1 MMQFHRESRSLGMRR
16 SLLFFCCALPL
27 FAQAPVRTN
36 IDTLKFPAVET
47 NIVYGRNS
55 VTQQLEG
62 GPITTGTLYRSDDA
76 ARTWTT
82 LFVAPRG
89 DYQFIDDFAVHPERP
104 NIVYAVRTRARGGF
118 FRSEDS
124 GQTWEAINAG
134 LPAIGE
140 LRNVAIVRAATEE
153 GRVRIGDVLY
163 RLDPVAKSWSKLSDL
178 PASTTVIAFDIR
190 TAQRG
195 AVLAQPGNYYST
207 NNGGATWVSQG
218 RIPAASNLIG
228 HDIAFDAKDPNYL
241 YFRTEAVANSQGRC
255 LVPAPGLWRT
265 TDGGRSYSIVYESEA
280 CNVTP
285 NVWVDPARPNVYIRT
300 NFVSSPY
307 CRSTNRGESF
317 TCERDTS
324 LQTST
329 PSLIAMNPRNGDLFR
344 SSLSLL
350 SRDGASSWQSFE
362 STFRPTLHQP
372 APYSASITEGEA
384 TTANVRVSFMDY
396 AVSTPF
402 RATLIDAVPW
412 ATLSATTGNLTSS
425 STMGFRVDAGALA
438 PGIYTVR
445 ARLESDAAANSPV
458 TITLQLTV
466 VPRAITGVRYR
477 YQRLSGGITNT
488 RAVTRDAQGNIYT
501 MTDRRIRRIAPNGTV
516 TIIAGDGTQGETP
529 DNTPAA
535 QAKFA
540 FVDFLAIARDG
551 TMYIAEGIA
560 TKIYSLKD
568 GIVRV
573 VMDSTSPTSY
583 RLQSIRGMSVS
594 PSGTVFASDAT
605 RIVKL
610 EPGRTPEVVS
620 GFGNFP
626 AAAGASLFDM
636 AAESD
641 NSWIFTDPLSN
652 RVFRWNSSG
661 LTTIA
666 GSRVEGF
673 SGDGG
678 PATQAALDSPTT
690 VAVDTENNVILWDNG
705 NGRLRVVRPD
715 GRIFSLTGGVNAPNF
730 SASGDSGVAADTRF
744 SGINSIAIEPNGDL
758 LVTDFSSLYRFS
770 RQPFPTPAIQSGS
783 AVNSASNQP
792 ALSPGALITVY
803 GANLSLE
810 TRAANFAPLVTALG
824 GAEILLN
831 DQPLPIVFSS
841 PGQVNAQIPPAFPL
855 GPAKLRA
862 RVDGKLSAEIDVM
875 IAAAGPGIFV
885 YGNNRAVAQNQ
896 DGAINGEASP
906 EAPGKYAVLYV
917 TGIGATDNVVAAG
930 ALSPASPL
938 ARATLPF
945 ELRVGDVIANVI
957 FAGLTPGFVGLGQ
970 VNFEVPELSAGDY
983 PITLRIAGLLS
994 NAPIFAV
1001 GQP

>member
-1 MMQFHRESRSLGMRR
+1 MTQFRRGFRSLSMRR
-16 SLLFFCCALPL
+16 FLPFFCSALSLL
-27 FAQAPVRTN
+27 AQTSVRTN
-36 IDTLKFPAVET
+36 VDALKFPAVET
-47 NIVYGRNS
+47 NVVYGRNS
-55 VTQQLEG
+55 VTQQFEG
-62 GPITTGTLYRSDDA
+62 ATITTGTLYRSDDG

-89 DYQFIDDFAVHPERP
+89 EYQFIDDFAVHPERP

-118 FRSEDS
+118 FRSENS

-163 RLDPVAKSWSKLSDL
+163 RLDPTAKSWSKLSDL
-178 PASTTVIAFDIR
+178 PANTTVVAFDIR
-190 TAQRG
+190 SAQRG
-195 AVLAQPGNYYST
+195 AVLAQPGNYYSS
-207 NNGGATWVSQG
+207 NDGGASWVAQG

-241 YFRTEAVANSQGRC
+241 YFRTEAVANAQSRC

-265 TDGGRSYSIVYESEA
+265 IDGGRSYSIVYESEA

-307 CRSTNRGESF
+307 CRSTNRGDAF
-317 TCERDTS
+317 TCERDAS
-324 LQTST
+324 LQNST

-344 SSLSLL
+344 GGLSLV

-372 APYSASITEGEA
+372 APYSVSITEGEVSA
-384 TTANVRVSFMDY
+384 INARVSFMDY
-396 AVSTPF
+396 AVSTPY
-402 RATLIDAVPW
+402 RAALIDAFPW
-412 ATLSATTGNLTSS
+412 ATLNATTGNLTTT
-425 STMGFRVDAGALA
+425 STLGIRVDAGALA

-458 TITLQLTV
+458 TITVQVTV

-477 YQRLSGGITNT
+477 FQRLSGGITNT

-501 MTDRRIRRIAPNGTV
+501 MTDRRIRRLAPNGTV
-516 TIIAGDGTQGETP
+516 TNIAGDGTQGETP

-540 FVDFLAIARDG
+540 FVDFLAFARDG
-551 TMYIAEGIA
+551 TMYIGESIA

-573 VMDSTSPTSY
+573 VMDSNSPASY
-583 RLQSIRGMSVS
+583 RLQGIRGMCVS
-594 PSGTVFASDAT
+594 PTGTVFASDAT

-610 EPGRTPEVVS
+610 EPGRAPEVVA

-626 AAAGASLFDM
+626 AAAGANLFDM
-636 AAESD
+636 AAESE
-641 NSWIFTDPLSN
+641 NSWIFSDSLTN

-661 LTTIA
+661 LNTVA
-666 GSRVEGF
+666 GNRQQGF

-678 PATQAALDSPTT
+678 PATEASLSSPNA
-690 VAVDTENNVILWDNG
+690 VAVDSENNVIFWDNG
-705 NGRLRVVRPD
+705 NRRLRIVRPD
-715 GRIFSLTGGVNAPNF
+715 GRIFSLTGGANAPNF
-730 SASGDSGVAADTRF
+730 STSGDSGSAADTSF
-744 SGINSIAIEPNGDL
+744 SGINSIAAEPNGDL

-770 RQPFPTPAIQSGS
+770 RQPFLAPAIQSGS

-792 ALSPGALITVY
+792 ALSPGALITIY
-803 GANLSLE
+803 GANLALE
-810 TRAANFAPLVTALG
+810 TRAANFAPLITALG

-831 DQPLPIVFSS
+831 NQAIPIVFAS

-862 RVDGKLSAEIDVM
+862 RVDGKLSAEIDVS

-885 YGNNRAVAQNQ
+885 YGNNRAVVQNQ
-896 DGAINGEASP
+896 DGSINGESSP
-906 EAPGKYAVLYV
+906 EMPGKYAVLYF

-930 ALSPASPL
+930 TLSPANPL
-938 ARATLPF
+938 ARAALPF
-945 ELRVGDVIANVI
+945 ELRVGDAVANVL
-957 FAGLTPGFVGLGQ
+957 FVGLTPGFVGLGQ
-970 VNFEVPELSAGDY
+970 ANFEVPALPSGDH
-983 PITLRIAGLLS
+983 PMTLRIAGVLS
-994 NAPIFAV
+994 NAPLLAISA
-1001 GQP
+1001 P